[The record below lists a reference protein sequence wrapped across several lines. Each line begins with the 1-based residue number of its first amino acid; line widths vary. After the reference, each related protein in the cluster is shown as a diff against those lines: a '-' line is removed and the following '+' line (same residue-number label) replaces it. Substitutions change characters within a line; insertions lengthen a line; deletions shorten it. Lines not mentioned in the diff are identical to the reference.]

1 MSRRRKFTQ
10 ADVLALAHDNWSD
23 AHVWDGSTPLQR
35 NMDTTH
41 DHSAQ
46 RTGDSIIGQFDM
58 FRNPRTG
65 QMVFV
70 GEDGQYV
77 RFA

>member
-1 MSRRRKFTQ
+1 MSRRKKFTG
-10 ADVLALAHDNWSD
+10 ADVMALAYDNWED
-23 AHVWDGSTPLQR
+23 ARVYTGNTPLQR

-41 DHSAQ
+41 DNSAN
-46 RTGDSIIGQFDM
+46 RSGSSIIGQFDM
-58 FRNPRTG
+58 FRNPKTG
-65 QMVFV
+65 QMVFI